1 VIGETAAK
9 VHNRTMVRFRL
20 LAGLLGCLAV
30 LVAGLPVVASA
41 SAPAAKAVPA
51 AVGEPCQH
59 CADCGGAPCQTA
71 MVDCVLACIA
81 AAPALVA
88 AAVTLPAIAS
98 GKAPWPALP
107 AVLQGLTR
115 PPDPFPPRS

>member
-1 VIGETAAK
+1 
-9 VHNRTMVRFRL
+9 MVRCRL

-51 AVGEPCQH
+51 AASEPCQH

-81 AAPALVA
+81 APPALVA
-88 AAVTLPAIAS
+88 AAVTLPAIRKRQS
-98 GKAPWPALP
+98 
-107 AVLQGLTR
+107 AVVRIAGRSARPDTAARSLSAAILT
-115 PPDPFPPRS
+115 S